1 MFTTETPLAQEFSM
15 ESSAATPPK
24 RRAVANARRHGDDRA
39 VDQSADDAGKR
50 ALHPGDGDDGA
61 RTHQLVQTG
70 EQTVQPGHAD
80 VIQPHDAVSEHLGCE
95 RCLLGDGNVART
107 AGRDDDLSVAVRLR
121 QRPDDAD
128 TGGCVI
134 GRALRAPAD

>member
-1 MFTTETPLAQEFSM
+1 MAM
-15 ESSAATPPK
+15 MA
-24 RRAVANARRHGDDRA
+24 RA
-39 VDQSADDAGKR
+39 
-50 ALHPGDGDDGA
+50 
-61 RTHQLVQTG
+61 HQLVQTG

-107 AGRDDDLSVAVRLR
+107 AGRDDDLPVAVRLR

-134 GRALRAPAD
+134 GERCALLQIGCG